1 MRTQFKT
8 IKSKVQQILTD
19 HKETRDDNAKL
30 INWYYLEYHNFA
42 NDVSYLKFIGMLIR
56 KEIPPMDTLTRFSR
70 QLQEKNPELRGKEWH
85 QRKTVK
91 TEIAKK
97 DLGYNS
103 KA

>member
-19 HKETRDDNAKL
+19 LKETRDDNAKL
-30 INWYYLEYHNFA
+30 INWYYLEFHEFA
-42 NDVSYLKFIGMLIR
+42 NDASYLKFIGMLIR
-56 KEIPPMDTLTRFSR
+56 KEIPSIETLTRLSR
-70 QLQEKNPELRGKEWH
+70 QVQEQNPELRGEKWH

-103 KA
+103 KS